1 MKPLIGITTELR
13 PNALRVLGL
22 NAQFVFTNYAEV
34 IREAGGL
41 PMMLPVADEE
51 NCVETLLRLNGLMLT
66 GDSRDIPPEV
76 LGQEAHPKSNPTGME
91 RWNSDTLWL
100 ETARSLGTPVLAIC
114 FGMQLLN
121 VAEGGGL
128 LQDIPDCL
136 SEANAHITPELDLD
150 HRVSIEDDTLLAS
163 MAPSLRPTV
172 RSTHHQAVA
181 KAAPGF
187 RIVANADD
195 GVVEAIEHPDEAF
208 LLGVQWH
215 PELAAKQPDWL
226 IEGFVR
232 HCVPEAPH

>member
-1 MKPLIGITTELR
+1 MR
-13 PNALRVLGL
+13 PNALKVLGL
-22 NAQFVFTNYAEV
+22 DAQFVFTNYAEV
-34 IREAGGL
+34 IRKAGGL
-41 PMMLPVADEE
+41 PVMLPVADEE
-51 NCVETLLRLNGLMLT
+51 NCVETMLRLNGLMLT

-76 LGQEAHPKSNPTGME
+76 LGQEPHPKSTSTSMK
-91 RWNSDTLWL
+91 RWNSDTYWL

-121 VAEGGGL
+121 VSQGGGL

-136 SEANAHITPELDLD
+136 PAANAHITPGLDLD
-150 HRVSIEDDTLLAS
+150 HVVNIETDTLLAS
-163 MAPSLRPTV
+163 MSPSPRPTV

-181 KAAPGF
+181 EAAPGF
-187 RIVANADD
+187 RIVARAED

-208 LLGVQWH
+208 VLGVQWH
-215 PELAAKQPDWL
+215 PELAPSQPDWL